1 MNKILATKMNNRYN
15 YDRRRNYGSRNN
27 NTGSNT
33 AGFIVFLISLSI
45 ILGIW
50 VINLKSDIRSLS
62 DDKEMLV
69 FENNEIK
76 QKMDSIAKSLAKPKI
91 ECVLKPEPKKIFRK
105 PLKDTTKAKVE
116 IIEVK
121 PIAKPIVADTTKI
134 MN

>member
-27 NTGSNT
+27 NTGSNA

-62 DDKEMLV
+62 DDKQMVLDKSYSD
-69 FENNEIK
+69 IKTYK
-76 QKMDSIAKSLAKPKI
+76 QKNDSLILVIDWYRKQEEERKKVKPKI
-91 ECVLKPEPKKIFRK
+91 FRRPNNK
-105 PLKDTTKAKVE
+105 ENTTVVE
-116 IIEVK
+116 TK
-121 PIAKPIVADTTKI
+121 MTDTTKI
-134 MN
+134 IN